1 MEPSGL
7 HHVTGIT
14 GDVQA
19 NVDFYVGLLG
29 LRLVK
34 RTVNHQDPA
43 TLHLFYGDAVG
54 SPGTALT
61 FFAWPDTAKG
71 SRGSGQAAEV
81 GLIVPRSHIGTW
93 CERLPERG
101 VRFGG
106 PAAAGGLTT
115 LSLED
120 PDALPLVLV
129 GIGNPPAPVGEGP
142 GSDVP

>member
-43 TLHLFYGDAVG
+43 TLHLFYGDAGV
-54 SPGTALT
+54 SPGSVLT
-61 FFAWPDTAKG
+61 FFAWPEPAKG
-71 SRGSGQAAEV
+71 RRGIGQTAAV
-81 GLIVPRSHIGTW
+81 GGIVPRWQIGTAY
-93 CERLPERG
+93 ERPLERG
-101 VRFGG
+101 VRLGG
-106 PAAAGGLTT
+106 PGAMGGVTT

-120 PDALPLVLV
+120 L
-129 GIGNPPAPVGEGP
+129 
-142 GSDVP
+142 

>member
-1 MEPSGL
+1 MVLQDVRMEPSGL

-54 SPGTALT
+54 SPGTVLT
-61 FFAWPDTAKG
+61 FFADPGFDDFEMHRARAASAVLNIRLREILREEMGGTYGVGVGFSNTPLLKGYGTMVVQFGSAPENVDTMV
-71 SRGSGQAAEV
+71 AA
-81 GLIVPRSHIGTW
+81 T
-93 CERLPERG
+93 
-101 VRFGG
+101 
-106 PAAAGGLTT
+106 LT
-115 LSLED
+115 
-120 PDALPLVLV
+120 V
-129 GIGNPPAPVGEGP
+129 
-142 GSDVP
+142 